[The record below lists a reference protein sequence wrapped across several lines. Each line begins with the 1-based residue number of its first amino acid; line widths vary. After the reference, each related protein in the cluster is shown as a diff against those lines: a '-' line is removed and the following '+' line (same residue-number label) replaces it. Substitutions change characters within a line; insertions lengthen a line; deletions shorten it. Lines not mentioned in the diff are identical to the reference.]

1 VLARQFWLKIGLPIP
16 PGFPVHELH
25 KISRPNNLPQQE
37 LGMFIALSCW
47 QLWKTRNV
55 LLLKA
60 ETTTI

>member
-1 VLARQFWLKIGLPIP
+1 LKIGLPIP

-25 KISRPNNLPQQE
+25 KISRPNSLPQQE

-55 LLLKA
+55 LVLKA